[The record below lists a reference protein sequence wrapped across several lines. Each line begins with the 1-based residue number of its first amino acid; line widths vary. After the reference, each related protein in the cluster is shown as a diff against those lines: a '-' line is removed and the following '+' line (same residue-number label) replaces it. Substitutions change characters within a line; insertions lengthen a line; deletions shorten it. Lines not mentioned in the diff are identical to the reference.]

1 MSERNI
7 FTVPLVHPIV
17 YYWVDTTIC
26 HCQPIE
32 SQVHVWGVPEKT
44 MGVFFEAILLP
55 FAHDG
60 RVIVGVDEICMVGQ
74 PAHAEDSDHATKH
87 LHYLKIVNMKLEGSE

>member
-32 SQVHVWGVPEKT
+32 SQVHVWGVPGET
-44 MGVFFEAILLP
+44 MCAFFEAILLP

-74 PAHAEDSDHATKH
+74 PAHAEDGDHATKH
-87 LHYLKIVNMKLEGSE
+87 LHYLKIVNMKLEGGE

>member
-1 MSERNI
+1 MPERNK

-32 SQVHVWGVPEKT
+32 SQVHVWGVPEET
-44 MGVFFEAILLP
+44 VCVFFEA
-55 FAHDG
+55 
-60 RVIVGVDEICMVGQ
+60 MVGY
-74 PAHAEDSDHATKH
+74 H
-87 LHYLKIVNMKLEGSE
+87 LPMMAGS